1 MSSDIV
7 TDPRSN
13 VVIPEDIFQQ
23 DLEDLKKLE
32 DEANSLTEEQYKDSV
47 QDLWQDWGAQ
57 VDQEDKFSSVE
68 SAIDDLKVMITAVKI
83 SNEES
88 VEEIKDTLKSV
99 LTELKKINEK
109 LQ

>member
-1 MSSDIV
+1 MSS
-7 TDPRSN
+7 DPRSN

-99 LTELKKINEK
+99 LSELKKINEK

>member
-1 MSSDIV
+1 MSS
-7 TDPRSN
+7 DPRSN

-99 LTELKKINEK
+99 LAELKKINEK